1 MNVSIRCYFRRNA
14 LVCSVISNSDAWT
27 IADEFGPAS
36 LHLISA
42 HYTLF
47 DLNIVIK
54 GRRIVTYSRIL
65 SGLQQCTLQLLSV
78 VCRL

>member
-1 MNVSIRCYFRRNA
+1 MNA
-14 LVCSVISNSDAWT
+14 LVCSVISTLDAWT
-27 IADEFGPAS
+27 IIDEFGPAS
-36 LHLISA
+36 LNLISA

-47 DLNIVIK
+47 DLNIVIN

-65 SGLQQCTLQLLSV
+65 SGIQQCTLQLLSV

>member
-1 MNVSIRCYFRRNA
+1 MNA
-14 LVCSVISNSDAWT
+14 LVCSVISTLDAWK
-27 IADEFGPAS
+27 IIDEFGPGS
-36 LHLISA
+36 LQLISA

-47 DLNIVIK
+47 DLNIVIN

-78 VCRL
+78 VCCL